1 MMPRSKTD
9 VLIVGAGVSGL
20 TTGICLAEA
29 RLTVRLVADRPPLQ
43 TTSAV
48 AGASWGPYMASDP
61 RILRWSDVTRDEFRP
76 LAKITDQTG
85 VRFTAGMDASDEP
98 MAAPGW
104 MRDEPTFQIEPN
116 PPAGFACAW
125 RYTNPL
131 VDMPRYLAYLERRFL
146 AAGGSIELRR
156 LRSLRELA
164 GQSAVVVN
172 CSGLEARNLVG
183 DTALTPTRGQLVI
196 VENPGVDY
204 FFQDQAEEGD
214 LTYFLPHGK
223 YVVLGGSAIPGSEDL
238 RIDYAIAEAIVRRC
252 ARVEP
257 LLRDPVVVEHRVGL
271 RPKRPMVRLERDD
284 TLGFP
289 VWHNYGHGGSGV
301 TLSWGCA
308 REIRDQVLQASTG
321 AVTVTPRQSADSP
334 DLPAGSRPPNPAV

>member
-1 MMPRSKTD
+1 MMPRAKTD

-20 TTGICLAEA
+20 TTGISLARA
-29 RLTVRLVADRPPLQ
+29 GLTVRLVADRPPLL

-61 RILRWSDVTRDEFRP
+61 RVLRWSEVTRDELRP
-76 LAKITDQTG
+76 LALIEETG
-85 VRFTAGMDASDEP
+85 VHFTAGMDASDEEMTP
-98 MAAPGW
+98 PDW
-104 MRDEPTFQIEPN
+104 MREEPTFQVEPV
-116 PPAGFACAW
+116 PPAGFVCAW

-131 VDMPRYLAYLERRFL
+131 VDMPRYLAYLERQL
-146 AAGGSIELRR
+146 IAAGGSIELRH
-156 LRSLRELA
+156 LGSLDEVA
-164 GQSAVVVN
+164 GECAVVVN
-172 CSGLEARNLVG
+172 CSGLAARSLVG
-183 DTALTPTRGQLVI
+183 DTELTPTRGQLVI

-223 YVVLGGSAIPGSEDL
+223 YVVLGGSAIPGSEDE
-238 RIDYAIAEAIVRRC
+238 RIDLAIAEAIIGRC

-257 LLRDPVVVEHRVGL
+257 LLRDPVVVDHRVGL
-271 RPKRPMVRLERDD
+271 RPKRPMIRLERDD
-284 TLGFP
+284 TTDFP

-308 REIRDQVLQASTG
+308 HEVRDQIVRHLRG
-321 AVTVTPRQSADSP
+321 AD
-334 DLPAGSRPPNPAV
+334 PA